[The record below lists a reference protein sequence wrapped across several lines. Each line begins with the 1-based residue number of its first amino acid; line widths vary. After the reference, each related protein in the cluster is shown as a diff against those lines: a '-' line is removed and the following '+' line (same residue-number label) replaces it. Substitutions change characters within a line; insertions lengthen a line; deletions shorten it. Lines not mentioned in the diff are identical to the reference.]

1 MEELRNSVRQEAAQS
16 AKKGSKFLKSPSS
29 NPKSTTSESTTC
41 GMTLNYIYSLIEDYS
56 YTRTG
61 TTSPSG
67 SGCSSKSD
75 ELLKSLKGL
84 HSDNEDEEDDEEED
98 DDTSHAFPWSHNAN
112 SVDSTAANGDQEMY
126 RKERNRMHAKLTRD
140 RKKLFTSRMQQL
152 ISSLEREN
160 LAMKKRLGLM

>member
-1 MEELRNSVRQEAAQS
+1 M
-16 AKKGSKFLKSPSS
+16 
-29 NPKSTTSESTTC
+29 
-41 GMTLNYIYSLIEDYS
+41 
-56 YTRTG
+56 
-61 TTSPSG
+61 
-67 SGCSSKSD
+67 
-75 ELLKSLKGL
+75 KSLKGL
-84 HSDNEDEEDDEEED
+84 HSDNEEEEDDEEDD

-112 SVDSTAANGDQEMY
+112 SADSTASNGDQEMY